1 MADDPNRDG
10 TDRQIKGA
18 ARELEGKVRHKVGDV
33 TDDRSEQIKGKAQ
46 EFRGKAERKIGEF
59 QSDRDAKRQNDREV
73 PIDRDNED

>member
-10 TDRQIKGA
+10 TDNQIKGT

-33 TDDRSEQIKGKAQ
+33 TGDRSEQVKGKAQ

-59 QSDRDAKRQNDREV
+59 QSDRDAKRQSDQEV
-73 PIDRDNED
+73 PIDQESED